1 MPRHL
6 HDAADVDAPHSLYVD
21 KDEIDVKR
29 IDRDVD

>member
-6 HDAADVDAPHSLYVD
+6 HDPDVDAPHRLYVD